1 MKTVLV
7 NTPNPYLIT
16 VGKGLLPHIGKEC
29 KALLAKA
36 KKILVVADTNVA
48 PLYLAPVMKSL
59 EEAGFEAYFKEIPA
73 GEEHKNLTTYTS
85 ILTEAAARGFCRDDA
100 FVALGGGVTG
110 DITGFAAATYMRGID
125 FIQLPTTL
133 VAGIDASI
141 GGKTGVDFVGGKNL
155 VGAFHQPRGVF
166 FDVDTLATLPED
178 EIKNGLGEGIKY
190 AVLCGGRI
198 VEILRE
204 GIIAEEK
211 EEFCALCAAYKA
223 EVVEKDEK
231 EGSLRQLLNLGHT
244 AGHAIE
250 KLSSYRVSH
259 GQAVAMGIQMMAEGS
274 VKKGVLSPKEG
285 EEILSLL
292 NKYGLKTRIPF
303 SAKLIAEAAK
313 SDKKMHGS
321 SINAVEIVRIGYC
334 RVKKMSVS
342 EFGEYIS

>member
-7 NTPNPYLIT
+7 NTPDPYLVI
-16 VGKGLLPHIGKEC
+16 VGKGLLAHIGREC
-29 KALLAKA
+29 KPLLSKA
-36 KKILVVADTNVA
+36 KRVLIVADKNVA
-48 PLYLAPVMKSL
+48 PLYLAPVMRSMK
-59 EEAGFEAYFKEIPA
+59 EAGFETYFKEIPA

-85 ILTEAAARGFCRDDA
+85 ILTEASNRGFCRDDA

-198 VEILRE
+198 AEILRDE
-204 GIIAEEK
+204 RFSTDT

-259 GQAVAMGIQMMAEGS
+259 GQAVAMGIKLMAQGS
-274 VKKGVLSPKEG
+274 VKNGILSQKEG
-285 EEILSLL
+285 EEIIALL
-292 NKYGLKTRIPF
+292 TKYGLNTRIPF
-303 SAKLIAEAAK
+303 PAILIADAAK
-313 SDKKMHGS
+313 NDKKMHGNT
-321 SINAVEIVRIGYC
+321 INVVEIVRIGYC
-334 RVKKMSVS
+334 RVKKMSVG